1 MDRSTPGSS
10 VAHYLPEFAP
20 IHVHRV
26 TDPCSV
32 SITVLQMSASFCLW
46 CSLFRT
52 HYLKHFTTTSAYM
65 LSHFSLPLWPHG
77 LYSPPGSSVHE
88 DSPGKNTGVSCHFL
102 FQRISPTQGLNPG
115 LPHCG
120 QILYRLSH
128 QRAFQIIHAWA
139 PEVSWTSVWRR
150 SPSISI
156 CKKLP
161 GCSNIQS
168 RLRTAARMIPAVFCL
183 CLSRRAS
190 SEETTTEKTEFL
202 LHSWS
207 RTLGGFPVL
216 PEHLVTYLYKLMWP
230 PLRGLFY
237 PFSFFSNLLSSSVQS
252 HLAGEFAS
260 SFTGKVETIRWGLP
274 HLLAIPLPHAG
285 CGHFNSCL
293 PHLFS
298 SYCLTSMRLWTLR
311 GHAGY
316 LPV

>member
-1 MDRSTPGSS
+1 MRLLCP
-10 VAHYLPEFAP
+10 
-20 IHVHRV
+20 
-26 TDPCSV
+26 
-32 SITVLQMSASFCLW
+32 W
-46 CSLFRT
+46 NSL
-52 HYLKHFTTTSAYM
+52 
-65 LSHFSLPLWPHG
+65 
-77 LYSPPGSSVHE
+77 
-88 DSPGKNTGVSCHFL
+88 GKNTRVGSHPLLQGIF
-102 FQRISPTQGLNPG
+102 PTQGSNPG

-120 QILYRLSH
+120 QILYHLSH
-128 QRAFQIIHAWA
+128 QRAFQIIRAWA
-139 PEVSWTSVWRR
+139 PEVIWTSVWGR

-156 CKKLP
+156 FKKLP

-207 RTLGGFPVL
+207 RTSGVFPVL
-216 PEHLVTYLYKLMWP
+216 PGHLVTYLYKLVWP

-252 HLAGEFAS
+252 HLAGEFTS

-274 HLLAIPLPHAG
+274 NLLVIPLPHAG
-285 CGHFNSCL
+285 CGHFNSYL

-311 GHAGY
+311 GHVGY
-316 LPV
+316 LLV